1 MLVLDDSV
9 YQNTNNT
16 KFWKTNNIKTNITLK
31 TKQPTAYHL
40 NNKKILKYNNH
51 KSDNLTYNNEKTK
64 KS

>member
-16 KFWKTNNIKTNITLK
+16 KFWNTNNIKTNITLV
-31 TKQPTAYHL
+31 TKQPTAYNL
-40 NNKKILKYNNH
+40 NKKKILKYNNY
-51 KSDNLTYNNEKTK
+51 KYNSFTNNNEKTK